1 MTLTALMTCCASVVE
16 RFDKLTAIKSAL
28 STRGFPIICTEQSG
42 GGGWVFLVIYRI
54 SNTKEGA
61 GSRKSERAGL
71 TEEN

>member
-16 RFDKLTAIKSAL
+16 RFDKLTSIKSAL
-28 STRGFPIICTEQSG
+28 STRGFPIISREWRWLG
-42 GGGWVFLVIYRI
+42 FPGDI
-54 SNTKEGA
+54 SNLQYKG